1 MHVPKGFSVSVI
13 TYKQESSTMHCPFC
27 GANSTRVIDSRL
39 AAEGD
44 KVRRRRNCNTCNE
57 RFTTYET
64 AELNMPLV
72 RKSNKISESF
82 SDHKLRGGM
91 LRALEKRPVSD
102 ENIETAIIG
111 IKKKILSSGKKEV
124 RSEWIGERVM
134 EALRQLDDVAY
145 IRFASVYHSFN
156 DIGEFIDAIKIME
169 KSSAN
174 S

>member
-1 MHVPKGFSVSVI
+1 
-13 TYKQESSTMHCPFC
+13 MHCPFC
-27 GANSTRVIDSRL
+27 GTNSTRVIDSRL
-39 AAEGD
+39 AADGD
-44 KVRRRRNCNTCNE
+44 KVRRRRNCASCGE

-64 AELNMPLV
+64 AELNMPMVL
-72 RKSNKISESF
+72 KSDNIVQSF

-91 LRALEKRPVSD
+91 LRALEKRPVSG
-102 ENIETAIIG
+102 ENIEIAIIG

-156 DIGEFIDAIKIME
+156 DIGEFIEAIKVME
-169 KSSAN
+169 QSSVN
-174 S
+174 N

>member
-1 MHVPKGFSVSVI
+1 
-13 TYKQESSTMHCPFC
+13 MHCPFC
-27 GANSTRVIDSRL
+27 GTNSTRVIDSRL
-39 AAEGD
+39 AADGD
-44 KVRRRRNCNTCNE
+44 KVRRRRNCASCGE

-64 AELNMPLV
+64 AELNMPMVL
-72 RKSNKISESF
+72 KSDNIVQSF

-91 LRALEKRPVSD
+91 LRALEKRPVSG
-102 ENIETAIIG
+102 ENIKIAIIG

-156 DIGEFIDAIKIME
+156 DIGEFIEAIKVME
-169 KSSAN
+169 QSSVN
-174 S
+174 N

>member
-1 MHVPKGFSVSVI
+1 
-13 TYKQESSTMHCPFC
+13 MHCPFC
-27 GANSTRVIDSRL
+27 GVNTTRVIDSRL
-39 AAEGD
+39 ASDGD
-44 KVRRRRNCNTCNE
+44 QVRRRRNCGSCGE

-64 AELNMPLV
+64 AELSMPLV
-72 RKSNKISESF
+72 LKSDSIKEPF

-102 ENIETAIIG
+102 EAIETAIIG
-111 IKKKILSSGKKEV
+111 IKKKVLGSGQREV

-134 EALRQLDDVAY
+134 ETLRELDDVAY

-156 DIGEFIDAIKIME
+156 DISEFIAAIKVME
-169 KSSAN
+169 QSSA